1 MKKKFR
7 ILCLAMVILLT
18 GTLLSAVNTSAAEL
32 LKNTV
37 DFELEATFNSI
48 TITPPEKSG
57 HYIYYCVYEEDAGM
71 DMELYVESCS
81 KGDLSFADFD
91 CSLLFT
97 EEVTE
102 YYAFTGTY
110 DTDGFE
116 VYNPIKSNSNY
127 YVLLFELDLTG
138 YTADVIAFGGKWIST
153 PETPDIY
160 KGYEGYLQNTID
172 FEVIPGDSSITLEPM
187 GDGKT
192 YAAEIV
198 EGVDLATMEETLGYF
213 ASGTLTLDEI
223 DIIDEEH
230 AVSGIMDVDGNIQQL
245 TPDTTYVVL
254 YYLLDSDTLPANI
267 VTYGAKEV
275 KTLKNLDKYENSSTV
290 VILTNGDANQDAEIN
305 VKDATAI
312 QKHSAKTEKITDKY
326 GLLCADVN
334 GDGNINVKDATA
346 IQKYIAKVDSGC
358 DVGLRAPFKK

>member
-7 ILCLAMVILLT
+7 ILCLAMVMLLT

-37 DFELEATFNSI
+37 NFGLEATFNSI

-57 HYIYYCVYEEDAGM
+57 HYIYYSVYEEDAGV
-71 DMELYVESCS
+71 DMELYVEGCT
-81 KGDLSFADFD
+81 KGDLCFEDFD
-91 CSLLFT
+91 CGLLFT

-102 YYAFTGTY
+102 YYAFSGTY
-110 DTDGFE
+110 DSDGFE
-116 VYNPIKSNSNY
+116 VYNPIKPNSNY

-138 YTADVIAFGGKWIST
+138 YTADVIAYGGKWIST

-172 FEVIPGDSSITLEPM
+172 FEVIPGDRSITLEPM

-192 YAAEIV
+192 YGVEIV
-198 EGVDLATMEETLGYF
+198 EGLDLAEMEELLGYF
-213 ASGTLTLDEI
+213 ASGTITLD
-223 DIIDEEH
+223 DIAIITEEY
-230 AVSGIMDVDGNIQQL
+230 AVSGIMDVDGDIQQL
-245 TPDTTYVVL
+245 TPDTTYLVL

-312 QKHSAKTEKITDKY
+312 QKHSAKIERITDKQ

-334 GDGNINVKDATA
+334 GDGDINVKDATA